1 MAAATRGAPPP
12 PRTLLADV
20 RRDAASLQR
29 FAALNYVAVVKA
41 CKKRDRRLG
50 PAPPTALA
58 ALADRA
64 FFASPRLAAL
74 ITAVDVA
81 AAEADME
88 GCSLACAAASPPSAA
103 GEIGCAVCLARLRQ
117 PVVLTC
123 GHRFCWACATGAAG
137 AAVAGRG
144 VDAGKCD
151 GEAVV
156 VAPTDDDAAIFWPCP
171 TCRKPQPW
179 DEGPTLEVDAH
190 LERLLA
196 KLASGS
202 PERPASGGR
211 AQSPTAATTVTSPPP
226 LLPPRD
232 PDDGRR
238 LTVVLD
244 LDGTLAASFPP
255 SRAGALLAGR
265 GGGAAYIVG
274 VGSSLNPDGIVV
286 VERPGLGPFLRQLS
300 SFAEVVMFTA
310 GLPEYGAHLADALFA
325 RHGAPEPHLRLYR
338 PATVAAA
345 AYPCVK
351 NLAALGRD
359 PARTLLVDDTP
370 LAFLAHPSSGVPVV
384 PWRGDGRADTV
395 LTDALLPL
403 LRDLAAAEGD
413 IRPML
418 ESRFGMPAWFA
429 SQGLEC
435 GEGVLAKQ
443 VVEATPASPTAR
455 PVTPSTDDD
464 EEEEDADASHPPPR
478 PLAVFDFD
486 HTLTDIDI
494 GSEVVSTLAPE
505 LAPQLAHLTMPA
517 NFVPTTNAVL
527 REAAR
532 RGMCRESVLAA
543 ARRAGL
549 GLSGGGAAAL
559 RTAAAVAD
567 VRILSDANSV
577 FISAALAAA
586 GLTDVVGGVVT
597 NTAAF
602 EPMPAGAGAT
612 HHLVI
617 TPRHS
622 GKPAHGCKHCPENL
636 CKGLELAAL
645 RLEGGD
651 TTTRSRRRHRRVIY
665 SGDGENDLCPSLRLV
680 AGDAVLVRRG
690 RGLERLLRERG
701 AASSPR
707 ADTPPRSPVLA
718 AAVDAGLAGGL
729 APGVAAYGWST
740 RDELAQLVEALLE

>member
-1 MAAATRGAPPP
+1 MAAATRGAAPP

-20 RRDAASLQR
+20 RRDAAALQR

-50 PAPPTALA
+50 ASPPTALA

-81 AAEADME
+81 AAEADMA

-103 GEIGCAVCLARLRQ
+103 GELGCAVCLARLRQ

-137 AAVAGRG
+137 AAVARRG

-151 GEAVV
+151 GDAVA
-156 VAPTDDDAAIFWPCP
+156 VAPADDDDATFWPCP

-179 DEGPTLEVDAH
+179 DKGPTLEVDAH
-190 LERLLA
+190 LERLLM

-211 AQSPTAATTVTSPPP
+211 PASATTTAAASPPP

-232 PDDGRR
+232 PDDARR

-255 SRAGALLAGR
+255 SRAGALLSGR

-300 SFAEVVMFTA
+300 AFAEVVMFTA
-310 GLPEYGAHLADALFA
+310 GLPKYGAHLADALFA

-345 AYPCVK
+345 AFPCVK

-359 PARTLLVDDTP
+359 PSRTLLVDDTP
-370 LAFLAHPSSGVPVV
+370 LAFLAQPSSGVPVV

-395 LTDALLPL
+395 LVDALLPL
-403 LRDLAAAEGD
+403 LRDLAAVDGD

-429 SQGLEC
+429 TQGLEC
-435 GEGVLAKQ
+435 GEGVLAKP
-443 VVEATPASPTAR
+443 VAEAAPASPTAR
-455 PVTPSTDDD
+455 PLTPSTDE
-464 EEEEDADASHPPPR
+464 EEEEDDGDSSSPPPR

-494 GSEVVSTLAPE
+494 GFDVVSTLAPE

-517 NFVPTTNAVL
+517 NFVPATNAVL

-532 RGMCRESVLAA
+532 RGVCRESVLAA

-567 VRILSDANSV
+567 VCILSDANSV
-577 FISAALAAA
+577 FIGAALAAA
-586 GLTDVVGGVVT
+586 GLTGVVGGVVT
-597 NTAAF
+597 NAAAF

-617 TPRHS
+617 TPRQS

-636 CKGLELAAL
+636 CKGLELGVL
-645 RLEGGD
+645 RREGGD
-651 TTTRSRRRHRRVIY
+651 TTTSTRRRRHRRVIY

-680 AGDAVLVRRG
+680 ADDAVLVRRG

-701 AASSPR
+701 VASSPR
-707 ADTPPRSPVLA
+707 SDTPPRSPVLA

-729 APGVAAYGWST
+729 APGVAAYVWST
-740 RDELAQLVEALLE
+740 RDELAALVEALLE